1 MKFNDTLLE
10 CTTVRG
16 SANEDLVVLLEIIV
30 KNFLACMCPF
40 SLFITTFNIFPIAVD
55 RYLCLKDNAF
65 FLICLHS
72 EAFMRYGRLFAFSS
86 MHAIEDDYLHSRVS
100 I

>member
-55 RYLCLKDNAF
+55 RYLPCLKDNAF
-65 FLICLHS
+65 SSSVCTLKHS
-72 EAFMRYGRLFAFSS
+72 CDME
-86 MHAIEDDYLHSRVS
+86 DYLHFQACMQ
-100 I
+100 